1 MVYNNIFLCMCFSSR
16 NRRECSKA
24 KKTLYTIVCFILTGQ
39 GETIARDYL
48 KTSQR
53 YLVMHMA
60 RSFPLN

>member
-1 MVYNNIFLCMCFSSR
+1 MHVCSR

-24 KKTLYTIVCFILTGQ
+24 KKNLYTIVCFILTGQ

-53 YLVMHMA
+53 YLVMHIA